1 MFGFFFL
8 KQNDFAQIFLFT
20 YIAHIIF
27 SKPLRAMPKM
37 NVSRTATIH
46 ADAATVYS
54 KLNDFNHWPKWSPWL
69 IMEPD
74 ANVNIATDA
83 KYYEWNGKR
92 TGEGNMSITR
102 EVENQQIDYDLTFLK
117 P

>member
-1 MFGFFFL
+1 
-8 KQNDFAQIFLFT
+8 
-20 YIAHIIF
+20 
-27 SKPLRAMPKM
+27 MPKM